1 MKPYIIPNDDR
12 DYTDTVKF
20 QKKKQKWKESGMSET
35 DIEKLTLPY
44 HNFDVWGNDK
54 GCNYLNTEIAYD
66 VGELGYE
73 NCIR

>member
-20 QKKKQKWKESGMSET
+20 QKKKQKWKESGMSEA
-35 DIEKLTLPY
+35 DVEKLTHPY

-54 GCNYLNTEIAYD
+54 GGNYSNTEIAYD
-66 VGELGYE
+66 VSELGYE